1 MVVFDST
8 IVAYLLSVLFLVI
21 ILVGLW
27 ISSKLTGIS
36 MIKMALFL
44 MVLAV
49 SLYVAGYIMTNL

>member
-1 MVVFDST
+1 MLVFDST
-8 IVAYLLSVLFLVI
+8 IEAYLLSVLFLAI

-44 MVLAV
+44 IVLAI
-49 SLYVAGYIMTNL
+49 SLYVAGYLTTHL